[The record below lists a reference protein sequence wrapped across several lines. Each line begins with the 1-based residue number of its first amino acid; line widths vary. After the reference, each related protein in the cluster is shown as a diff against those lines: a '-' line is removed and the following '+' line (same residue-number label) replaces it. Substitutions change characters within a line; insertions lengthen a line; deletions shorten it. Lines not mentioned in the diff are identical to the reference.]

1 MVSLVEWVNMHDLHK
16 PFAMGP
22 PAKYQRCAHV
32 DGEHSTNERVS
43 CNKLYPRKLVQP
55 GDEEVV
61 EDPCRRDLY
70 RLWLAMNCH
79 VSNNVVPLDALA
91 MLSNMDFQAA
101 LTKDAAID
109 HMAKYMT
116 KSGQ

>member
-1 MVSLVEWVNMHDLHK
+1 MHDLHK

-22 PAKYQRCAHV
+22 PAKDQRCAHV

-55 GDEEVV
+55 GDEEVA
-61 EDPCRRDLY
+61 EDPRRRDLY
-70 RLWLAMNCH
+70 RLWMALNCH
-79 VSNNVVPLDALA
+79 FLNNFAPPVALA
-91 MLSNMDFQAA
+91 MLSNMDFQAT
-101 LTKDAAID
+101 LTKDAAIEY
-109 HMAKYMT
+109 MTKYMT